1 MDFKETESKYFE
13 LKGRLDAGALT
24 PEQFHAEVGE
34 LRVQDDEGRYWTI
47 DARSGGWLL
56 WEGSKWLESQ
66 PPGVVSAPP
75 PTPAP
80 APGPRRGPGP
90 VLLIGAL
97 AVAAVLCLVSLG
109 GAGLILTRSGGPS
122 GVEEP
127 AAVGQQEAERIADDL
142 VAQEFPDLVDAEK
155 TMGSYE
161 NPAGTQFWTITYRED
176 KEGEFEGVTSEIPYL
191 VIVSVDKDTGEAI
204 AAVSG

>member
-1 MDFKETESKYFE
+1 MDFKEAESKYFE
-13 LKGRLDAGALT
+13 LKGRLDAGTLT
-24 PEQFHAEVGE
+24 PEQFQAQVGE

-56 WEGSKWLESQ
+56 WDGSKWVPSQ
-66 PPGVVSAPP
+66 PPGAVSAPP

-80 APGPRRGPGP
+80 GPRPRRGPGP
-90 VLLIGAL
+90 GLLVGAL

-127 AAVGQQEAERIADDL
+127 AAVSQQEAERIAEDL

-155 TMGSYE
+155 TVGSYE

-176 KEGEFEGVTSEIPYL
+176 KEGEFEGVTYEIPYL

-204 AAVSG
+204 GAVSG